1 MTKAEL
7 IRKIAKYVGVPDTD
21 AKIFFELFLKKTSA
35 VVEVGQSIF
44 VKDFGYFHLI
54 KGSIKKPVFS
64 FKDNEVSEEEVELV
78 LFSEDKD
85 LRKSDTKGLVFN
97 IPFFDEEDYHPIDSS
112 FSLSIGKPLI
122 PLRGVPF
129 DEIYIP
135 TSGYEYRR
143 LIESK
148 VEKLIAGS
156 EIIETEEKFPTL
168 VIDARAYNSNQVHLQ
183 WNEETDSGS
192 TDDSIS
198 NDFVTEK
205 PELSEYE
212 KQAKELKNIA
222 WDFGEDLS
230 KQIEAESILDIT
242 DERLKQDKSVQEKI
256 SKVPESDF
264 IENVETKI
272 ELSNEIKIIPEP
284 LSEVVNQ
291 FIEEIVEDDS
301 SKKLNELLENESTT
315 AEFEAENLIDDS
327 ADNLNEILEN
337 ESETVKFDLEKEI
350 VIENVKVDYIINL
363 DDIDLLKDDLKENI
377 SEVNAD
383 KEIEIKDEV
392 PDNESW
398 ESTSKYF
405 ETYKPVAEI
414 PVDEETESETEL
426 TEDIILENDQVA
438 EEIKE
443 NNEIEEPNM
452 NSEIPK
458 EADEVMDDKNKLESE
473 EVIEQKAEYFQP
485 AKKKNLVA
493 FIVFPLLV
501 ILVSAALYWY
511 LEFYKKNK
519 TPIESKPIV
528 MKIDNAKIISRSFDI
543 PVSFPYQPKLNETII
558 SETVPE
564 KIEQPQDL
572 STEKI
577 VDKKPEQ
584 KKPEEKKIEKV
595 EPKKENIESSK
606 PNNNIIP
613 TGKSLNVGN
622 NIYKYGNYFVV
633 QVAAFRSKVISDNE
647 AGKYRNKG
655 YTAIVEAAEI
665 PERGTWYRVR
675 VGNFST
681 KEEAQNFV
689 NKNIR

>member
-1 MTKAEL
+1 MC
-7 IRKIAKYVGVPDTD
+7 IRD
-21 AKIFFELFLKKTSA
+21 
-35 VVEVGQSIF
+35 
-44 VKDFGYFHLI
+44 
-54 KGSIKKPVFS
+54 
-64 FKDNEVSEEEVELV
+64 
-78 LFSEDKD
+78 
-85 LRKSDTKGLVFN
+85 R
-97 IPFFDEEDYHPIDSS
+97 
-112 FSLSIGKPLI
+112 
-122 PLRGVPF
+122 
-129 DEIYIP
+129 
-135 TSGYEYRR
+135 
-143 LIESK
+143 
-148 VEKLIAGS
+148 
-156 EIIETEEKFPTL
+156 
-168 VIDARAYNSNQVHLQ
+168 
-183 WNEETDSGS
+183 
-192 TDDSIS
+192 
-198 NDFVTEK
+198 
-205 PELSEYE
+205 
-212 KQAKELKNIA
+212 
-222 WDFGEDLS
+222 
-230 KQIEAESILDIT
+230 
-242 DERLKQDKSVQEKI
+242 
-256 SKVPESDF
+256 
-264 IENVETKI
+264 
-272 ELSNEIKIIPEP
+272 
-284 LSEVVNQ
+284 
-291 FIEEIVEDDS
+291 
-301 SKKLNELLENESTT
+301 TT
-315 AEFEAENLIDDS
+315 AEYEAENLIDDS
-327 ADNLNEILEN
+327 ADNLDEILEN
-337 ESETVKFDLEKEI
+337 ERETIKFDLEKEN
-350 VIENVKVDYIINL
+350 VTENVKDDYVINV
-363 DDIDLLKDDLKENI
+363 DDIDLLKNDLKENI

-383 KEIEIKDEV
+383 EEIEIKDEV

-414 PVDEETESETEL
+414 PIDDETESETEL
-426 TEDIILENDQVA
+426 MEDIILENDQVA

-501 ILVSAALYWY
+501 ILVSAVLYWY
-511 LEFYKKNK
+511 LEFYKKNE

-572 STEKI
+572 SIEKI

>member
-156 EIIETEEKFPTL
+156 GIIETEEKFPTL

-183 WNEETDSGS
+183 WNEDIDSGS

-350 VIENVKVDYIINL
+350 VIENVKDDYINNL

-572 STEKI
+572 SIEKI

>member
-1 MTKAEL
+1 MQNQLEDANASVRAKESRIREL
-7 IRKIAKYVGVPDTD
+7 
-21 AKIFFELFLKKTSA
+21 
-35 VVEVGQSIF
+35 
-44 VKDFGYFHLI
+44 
-54 KGSIKKPVFS
+54 
-64 FKDNEVSEEEVELV
+64 
-78 LFSEDKD
+78 
-85 LRKSDTKGLVFN
+85 
-97 IPFFDEEDYHPIDSS
+97 
-112 FSLSIGKPLI
+112 
-122 PLRGVPF
+122 
-129 DEIYIP
+129 
-135 TSGYEYRR
+135 
-143 LIESK
+143 
-148 VEKLIAGS
+148 
-156 EIIETEEKFPTL
+156 TE
-168 VIDARAYNSNQVHLQ
+168 VIDNLTQEVDRITTQ
-183 WNEETDSGS
+183 NE
-192 TDDSIS
+192 
-198 NDFVTEK
+198 N
-205 PELSEYE
+205 
-212 KQAKELKNIA
+212 
-222 WDFGEDLS
+222 
-230 KQIEAESILDIT
+230 
-242 DERLKQDKSVQEKI
+242 
-256 SKVPESDF
+256 
-264 IENVETKI
+264 
-272 ELSNEIKIIPEP
+272 
-284 LSEVVNQ
+284 
-291 FIEEIVEDDS
+291 
-301 SKKLNELLENESTT
+301 
-315 AEFEAENLIDDS
+315 
-327 ADNLNEILEN
+327 
-337 ESETVKFDLEKEI
+337 LEKEI
-350 VIENVKVDYIINL
+350 VTENGKDDYVINV

-584 KKPEEKKIEKV
+584 KKPREE
-595 EPKKENIESSK
+595 
-606 PNNNIIP
+606 
-613 TGKSLNVGN
+613 
-622 NIYKYGNYFVV
+622 
-633 QVAAFRSKVISDNE
+633 D
-647 AGKYRNKG
+647 
-655 YTAIVEAAEI
+655 
-665 PERGTWYRVR
+665 
-675 VGNFST
+675 
-681 KEEAQNFV
+681 
-689 NKNIR
+689 

>member
-1 MTKAEL
+1 MC
-7 IRKIAKYVGVPDTD
+7 IRD
-21 AKIFFELFLKKTSA
+21 
-35 VVEVGQSIF
+35 
-44 VKDFGYFHLI
+44 
-54 KGSIKKPVFS
+54 
-64 FKDNEVSEEEVELV
+64 
-78 LFSEDKD
+78 
-85 LRKSDTKGLVFN
+85 
-97 IPFFDEEDYHPIDSS
+97 
-112 FSLSIGKPLI
+112 
-122 PLRGVPF
+122 
-129 DEIYIP
+129 
-135 TSGYEYRR
+135 R

-156 EIIETEEKFPTL
+156 GIIETEEKFPTL

-183 WNEETDSGS
+183 WNEDIDSGS

-383 KEIEIKDEV
+383 EEIEIKDEV

-414 PVDEETESETEL
+414 PIDDETESETEL
-426 TEDIILENDQVA
+426 MEDIILENDQVV
-438 EEIKE
+438 EEITE

-511 LEFYKKNK
+511 LEFYKKNE

-564 KIEQPQDL
+564 L
-572 STEKI
+572 SLI
-577 VDKKPEQ
+577 H
-584 KKPEEKKIEKV
+584 IS
-595 EPKKENIESSK
+595 EPTR
-606 PNNNIIP
+606 P
-613 TGKSLNVGN
+613 
-622 NIYKYGNYFVV
+622 Y
-633 QVAAFRSKVISDNE
+633 
-647 AGKYRNKG
+647 
-655 YTAIVEAAEI
+655 
-665 PERGTWYRVR
+665 
-675 VGNFST
+675 
-681 KEEAQNFV
+681 
-689 NKNIR
+689 